1 MDFDYH
7 VLANN
12 YPALI
17 DGFWLTLFISS
28 IALCAGIVLGLIAC
42 SASLRRAGIIYRASR
57 LYVDF
62 FRATP
67 ELVLIFWAYFCLPPI
82 LDVRMSGLTV
92 GTLVLSLV
100 AGAFIAEIFRAGIQ
114 AIPRGQIEAAEALA
128 IPTYY
133 RWLKIMLPQAV
144 RRMMPAL
151 INYATE
157 LLKVSTL
164 LAAIGVQEVAFEA
177 YSIGARTFRYMESL
191 SAVAVFFFVV
201 IFPIS
206 LYVRRAESRLV
217 RQTGN

>member
-1 MDFDYH
+1 
-7 VLANN
+7 
-12 YPALI
+12 
-17 DGFWLTLFISS
+17 
-28 IALCAGIVLGLIAC
+28 
-42 SASLRRAGIIYRASR
+42 
-57 LYVDF
+57 
-62 FRATP
+62 
-67 ELVLIFWAYFCLPPI
+67 
-82 LDVRMSGLTV
+82 
-92 GTLVLSLV
+92 
-100 AGAFIAEIFRAGIQ
+100 
-114 AIPRGQIEAAEALA
+114 
-128 IPTYY
+128 
-133 RWLKIMLPQAV
+133 
-144 RRMMPAL
+144 MMPAL